1 MPRLVAVEIG
11 AFPSGLLE
19 GLLPEAAAALELEV
33 TMASFHLDPEIG
45 YDGRRGQVLA
55 VRLIEELRRLTPP
68 EDRVIGAAAVDL
80 FNPVLTFVFG
90 EAEMPGRVAVFSI
103 YRLRQEF
110 YGLPADQG
118 LLAERAA
125 KEMIHEVGH
134 TFGLAHCADASCV
147 MSASH
152 SVEAVDLKGNRMCPK
167 CRRRRS

>member
-1 MPRLVAVEIG
+1 M
-11 AFPSGLLE
+11 
-19 GLLPEAAAALELEV
+19 
-33 TMASFHLDPEIG
+33 
-45 YDGRRGQVLA
+45 
-55 VRLIEELRRLTPP
+55 
-68 EDRVIGAAAVDL
+68 L
-80 FNPVLTFVFG
+80 FRS
-90 EAEMPGRVAVFSI
+90 RVAVFSI
-103 YRLRQEF
+103 HRLRQEF

-125 KEMIHEVGH
+125 KEMIHELGH